1 MKTVW
6 KILLAVLLVIII
18 LILLNKYSNEGFRSS
33 NKTGYVMSGE
43 GIAGTIPVEN
53 IITITFPVRNK
64 DDPPH
69 TLTAYLAQNDNTI
82 INHIETTNPDTGK
95 EETQDI
101 TVTGNMLDTVVKLDM
116 MTQKTSPIKYTVTK
130 QGSASRVK
138 KPSKNPTGYTLSG
151 GDITSPIPVLR
162 IIEIQGHSKIYL
174 AQNGSKIVAHSVV
187 LKPLEQGYVTGNMIG
202 NINTIDFREFKQF
215 KPPFPYTLEK
225 V

>member
-6 KILLAVLLVIII
+6 KILLAVLIVIII

-53 IITITFPVRNK
+53 IVTITMPVRNK
-64 DDPPH
+64 DDPPQ

-82 INHIETTNPDTGK
+82 INHIETTNLATGK

-101 TVTGNMLDTVVKLDM
+101 IVTGNMLDTVVKCDM
-116 MTQKTSPIKYTVTK
+116 MTQTSSPIKYTVTK
-130 QGSASRVK
+130 QGSASPVK

-162 IIEIQGHSKIYL
+162 IIDMNDIKIYM
-174 AQNGSKIVAHSVV
+174 AQNGSKIVAHRVA
-187 LKPLEQGYVTGNMIG
+187 LKPLEQGYVSGNMIG
-202 NINTIDFREFKQF
+202 NINTVDLREFKQF
-215 KPPFPYTLEK
+215 RPPSTYILEK